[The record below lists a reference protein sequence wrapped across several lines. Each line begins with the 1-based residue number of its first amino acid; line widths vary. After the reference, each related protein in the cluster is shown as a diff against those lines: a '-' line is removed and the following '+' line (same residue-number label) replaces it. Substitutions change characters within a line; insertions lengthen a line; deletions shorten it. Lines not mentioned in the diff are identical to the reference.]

1 MKRFA
6 ITVLAVAAVSGAL
19 ASGASASKSFQSPSQ
34 NIGCLMT
41 GKFVGCEI
49 HEHSYPNPPKP
60 HPCHGDYDGGVV
72 GLETSHKAHVDCA
85 SGELIEPSAPVL
97 AYGNRIDNHAFRCA
111 SKTKGMRCVNRQT
124 RHGFFISRA
133 DLRLF

>member
-1 MKRFA
+1 MKRLTFCLV
-6 ITVLAVAAVSGAL
+6 ISAAVFGL
-19 ASGASASKSFQSPSQ
+19 TASGASADKSFQSPSH

-72 GLETSHKAHVDCA
+72 GLETSGQAHVDCA
-85 SGELIEPSAPVL
+85 SGELIEQTAPVL
-97 AYGNRIDNHAFRCA
+97 GYGNRIDNRHFRCA
-111 SKTKGMRCVNRQT
+111 SKSKGMRCVNLQT
-124 RHGFFISRA
+124 KHGFFISRE